1 MQMRKKLRQIILLAF
16 LLSSVLFFRTRA
28 EAAGT
33 GWFEEGG
40 KWYYTKDNGNKATG
54 WQEIKNKWY
63 YFDLST
69 GVMKTGWQEIKGKWY
84 YFDPESGRMKTGW
97 LEIKNKWYYFD
108 SETGRM
114 TTGWKQVGKFWY
126 YFDPAT
132 GRMTAGW
139 KAIGNAWYY
148 FDLSTGRMATGWK
161 QIGNAWYYFDPST
174 GRMVTGWKQVGNAW
188 YYFDPSTGRMATGW
202 KTVGDVWYYFDAL
215 SGKRETGWQTIGK
228 ARYYLDP
235 ETGAMATS
243 WISQGGK
250 KYYMKETG
258 AMACAEVL
266 VLDGKRQGFSG
277 AGDWLGEKSS
287 LFMDAYGAA
296 VTFVAENT
304 DASWSKEKKLR
315 VCFDLFATD
324 FHEKN
329 PWIPHYTGTDWAEK
343 YAYNCITTKSGNC
356 FSYGAAFA
364 FMARAIGYDDVYACS
379 SGGHGWAE
387 VGGLVYDPEWT
398 QYQEGNFFGRPLKKG
413 DSPNYLGVIV
423 RTGDNWTY
431 RRI

>member
-1 MQMRKKLRQIILLAF
+1 MQMGKKLRQIILLAI
-16 LLSSVLFFRTRA
+16 LLSSVLFLQIRA

-33 GWFEEGG
+33 GWTEEGG
-40 KWYYTKDNGNKATG
+40 KWYYTKDNGSKATG

-97 LEIKNKWYYFD
+97 VKVKDKWYYFD
-108 SETGRM
+108 PETGRM
-114 TTGWKQVGKFWY
+114 TTGWMQAGKFWY

-132 GRMTAGW
+132 GRMAE
-139 KAIGNAWYY
+139 
-148 FDLSTGRMATGWK
+148 
-161 QIGNAWYYFDPST
+161 
-174 GRMVTGWKQVGNAW
+174 GWKQVGNAW
-188 YYFDPSTGRMATGW
+188 YFFDADTGRMVTGW
-202 KTVGDVWYYFDAL
+202 KIIGDFWYYFDPAT
-215 SGKRETGWQTIGK
+215 GKMQTGWLVIRNTY
-228 ARYYLDP
+228 YYLDP
-235 ETGAMATS
+235 ESGAMATG
-243 WISQGGK
+243 WISQGSK
-250 KYYMKETG
+250 KYYLKDSG

-287 LFMDAYGAA
+287 LFLDAYSVA
-296 VTFVAENT
+296 VAFVTENT
-304 DASWSKEKKLR
+304 NASWSKEKKLR

-356 FSYGAAFA
+356 FSYGAAMA
-364 FMARAIGYDDVYACS
+364 FMARAIGYDNVYACS

-387 VGGLVYDPEWT
+387 IGGLVYDPEWT

-423 RTGDNWTY
+423 RTGNHWTY
-431 RRI
+431 RKI